1 MSFVRRH
8 WRKPVIACAAL
19 IGVLGALHLW
29 VNQRAHL
36 TPPSITLPQGQPTHP
51 SATLRRFGDSYALS
65 RGKILEVG
73 LRGTPEQI
81 GYEHARLLYPEMV
94 QNEGILLGRFQ
105 AQVSNPVLRNLLLD
119 LAELRYAHV
128 DRGMS
133 LARRAEIAAGA
144 RGFSPDPYASVFP
157 TYQRFVYLNALYD
170 MALSFE
176 HSPLIGCT
184 TFTFG
189 GDALEGGGGILARAF
204 DFEVD
209 EVFDDHKAVF
219 LVREEGRIPFA
230 SVAWPGLVGVVSGMN
245 ASGVAVVVH
254 GARGGTPQA
263 EGEPVVHALRRVL
276 STAHNTEE
284 ALSALAAQPAMV
296 SHIVIL
302 TDESGRGAVVER
314 VPGKPNFV
322 RLLAPKAVT
331 TNHFEGP
338 SAEDPKNL
346 TVRAKTSTLPR
357 RGRGDELLARLPQP
371 LTAPEAVLS
380 AVALLR
386 DHQGEGGKQ
395 LALGDRSAI
404 NALIATHGVV
414 MDTKRR
420 VLWVSESPHL
430 LGRFVAFDLNRTF
443 APDYDPEHAAEL
455 QSIPEDPLLTSG
467 AYERYKQSAGPTPK
481 GLKR

>member
-1 MSFVRRH
+1 LTRVLGRH
-8 WRKPVIACAAL
+8 WGKLSVLAL
-19 IGVLGALHLW
+19 LVSFTSLHLW
-29 VNQRAHL
+29 VGARARL
-36 TPPSITLPQGQPTHP
+36 TPPNIGEPGGQPTQV
-51 SATLRRFGDSYALS
+51 SASLRRFGDSYALS

-73 LRGTPEQI
+73 LRGRPEQI
-81 GYEHARLLYPEMV
+81 GFEHARLLYPEMV

-105 AQVSNPVLRNLLLD
+105 QQVSNSVFRHVLLD

-133 LARRAEIAAGA
+133 LARRTEIAAGA
-144 RGFSPDPYASVFP
+144 RGFQPDPYTGIFP

-184 TFTFG
+184 TITFG
-189 GDALEGGGGILARAF
+189 GDEIDGGGGILARAF

-219 LVREEGRIPFA
+219 FVREDGQIPFA

-245 ASGVAVVVH
+245 ADGVAVVVH

-276 STAHNTEE
+276 STAHSTDD
-284 ALSALAAQPAMV
+284 AIRALAEQPAMV
-296 SHIVIL
+296 SHIVIVN
-302 TDESGRGAVVER
+302 DENGRAAVIER
-314 VPGKPNFV
+314 VPKKPNFV
-322 RLLAPKAVT
+322 RFLADKAVT

-346 TVRAKTSTLPR
+346 SVRAKTSTLPR
-357 RGRGDELLARLPQP
+357 RTRGDELLSRIPAQVSPP
-371 LTAPEAVLS
+371 DAVTD
-380 AVALLR
+380 AIAMLR
-386 DHQGEGGKQ
+386 DRQGPGDAK

-420 VLWVSESPHL
+420 ILWVSESPHL
-430 LGRFVAFDLNRTF
+430 LGRFVAFDLKRAL
-443 APDYDPEHAAEL
+443 APDYDPAHAPEL
-455 QSIPEDPLLTSG
+455 DSISEDPLLTSG
-467 AYERYKQSAGPTPK
+467 DYARWHAQHH
-481 GLKR
+481 

>member
-1 MSFVRRH
+1 MRLLRRH
-8 WRKPVIACAAL
+8 WGKLSVLAL
-19 IGVLGALHLW
+19 FALLTALHLW
-29 VNQRAHL
+29 VGARARL
-36 TPPSITLPQGQPTHP
+36 TPPNLPEPQGEPTRV
-51 SATLRRFGDSYALS
+51 SSSLRRFGDSYALS

-73 LRGTPEQI
+73 LRGSPAQI
-81 GYEHARLLYPEMV
+81 GFEHARLLYPEMV

-105 AQVSNPVLRNLLLD
+105 QQVSNTVFRHLLLD

-133 LARRAEIAAGA
+133 LARRTEIAAGA
-144 RGFSPDPYASVFP
+144 RGFQPDPYAEIFP

-184 TFTFG
+184 TITFG
-189 GDALEGGGGILARAF
+189 DDEIDGGGGILARAF

-219 LVREEGRIPFA
+219 FVREDGQIPFA

-245 ASGVAVVVH
+245 MDGVAVVVH

-276 STAHNTEE
+276 STAHSTDD
-284 ALSALAAQPAMV
+284 ALRALAEQPAMV
-296 SHIVIL
+296 SHIVIIN
-302 TDESGRGAVVER
+302 DENGHAVAVER

-322 RLLAPKAVT
+322 RDLAPKAVT

-346 TVRAKTSTLPR
+346 TVRKKTSTLPR
-357 RGRGDELLARLPQP
+357 RARGDELLARLPNH
-371 LTAPEAVLS
+371 LSPEDAVRD
-380 AVALLR
+380 AVSLLR
-386 DHQGEGGKQ
+386 DRLGPGDTQ

-420 VLWVSESPHL
+420 ILWVSESPHL
-430 LGRFVAFDLNRTF
+430 LGRFVAFDLKR
-443 APDYDPEHAAEL
+443 ALAADYDPADAPEL
-455 QSIPEDPLLTSG
+455 DTISEDPLLTSG
-467 AYERYKQSAGPTPK
+467 DYARWKAQ
-481 GLKR
+481 RH

>member
-1 MSFVRRH
+1 
-8 WRKPVIACAAL
+8 K
-19 IGVLGALHLW
+19 
-29 VNQRAHL
+29 
-36 TPPSITLPQGQPTHP
+36 
-51 SATLRRFGDSYALS
+51 
-65 RGKILEVG
+65 
-73 LRGTPEQI
+73 PEQI
-81 GYEHARLLYPEMV
+81 GFEHARLLYPEMV

-105 AQVSNPVLRNLLLD
+105 QQVSNPVLRNVLLD

-133 LARRAEIAAGA
+133 LARRTEIAAGA
-144 RGFSPDPYASVFP
+144 RGFSPDPYAGIFP

-189 GDALEGGGGILARAF
+189 GDALDGGGGILARAF

-219 LVREEGRIPFA
+219 FVREDGQIPFA

-245 ASGVAVVVH
+245 ADGVAIVVH
-254 GARGGTPQA
+254 GARGGQPQA

-276 STAHNTEE
+276 STAHDTEE
-284 ALSALAAQPAMV
+284 ALTALAARPAMV

-302 TDESGRGAVVER
+302 TDESGRSAVVER

-322 RLLAPKAVT
+322 RFLAPKAAT

-338 SAEDPKNL
+338 SAQDPKNL
-346 TVRAKTSTLPR
+346 SVRAKTSTLPR
-357 RGRGDELLARLPQP
+357 RSRGDELLSRLPARLA
-371 LTAPEAVLS
+371 APDAVLD

-386 DHQGEGGKQ
+386 DRKGTGDQS

-420 VLWVSESPHL
+420 ILWVSESPHL
-430 LGRFVAFDLNRTF
+430 LGRFVGFDLNRAF
-443 APDYDPEHAAEL
+443 AADYDPEHASDL
-455 QSIPEDPLLTSG
+455 PSIPEDPLLTSG
-467 AYERYKQSAGPTPK
+467 EYGRFRAAKK
-481 GLKR
+481 

>member
-1 MSFVRRH
+1 MGFLRRH
-8 WRKPVIACAAL
+8 WGKLTLATLV
-19 IGVLGALHLW
+19 GALGSLH
-29 VNQRAHL
+29 VGVGARARL
-36 TPPSITLPQGQPTHP
+36 TPPAVSLPQGEPTHP
-51 SATLRRFGDSYALS
+51 TSTLRRFGDSYALA

-105 AQVSNPVLRNLLLD
+105 QQVSNPVLRNVLLD

-133 LARRAEIAAGA
+133 LARRMEIAAGA
-144 RGFSPDPYASVFP
+144 RGFSPDPYSGIFP

-189 GDALEGGGGILARAF
+189 GDALDGGGGILARAF

-219 LVREEGRIPFA
+219 FVHEDGQIPFA

-245 ASGVAVVVH
+245 AEGLAIVVH
-254 GARGGTPQA
+254 GARGGQPQA
-263 EGEPVVHALRRVL
+263 QGEPVVHALRRVL
-276 STAHNTEE
+276 STTRSTEE
-284 ALSALAAQPAMV
+284 ALTALSAQPAMV
-296 SHIVIL
+296 SHIVIV
-302 TDESGRGAVVER
+302 TDASGHAAAVER

-322 RLLAPKAVT
+322 RFLAAKAAT

-338 SAEDPKNL
+338 NARDPKNL
-346 TVRAKTSTLPR
+346 SVRAKTSTLPR
-357 RGRGDELLARLPQP
+357 RSRGDELLSRLPEH
-371 LTAPEAVLS
+371 LAAPDAVID

-386 DHQGEGGKQ
+386 DRKGTGDLN

-414 MDTKRR
+414 MDTLRR

-430 LGRFVAFDLNRTF
+430 LGRFVAFDLNRAF
-443 APDYDPEHAAEL
+443 AADYDPEHAAEL

-467 AYERYKQSAGPTPK
+467 VYAQFRAAKK
-481 GLKR
+481 

>member
-1 MSFVRRH
+1 LSLWLARTAKGGAIALAIFAVALAGAHFWINGRARLRPPEVRLPTGA
-8 WRKPVIACAAL
+8 PVQ
-19 IGVLGALHLW
+19 
-29 VNQRAHL
+29 VN
-36 TPPSITLPQGQPTHP
+36 PS
-51 SATLRRFGDSYALS
+51 LRRFGNSYALS

-73 LRGTPEQI
+73 LRGKPEEI
-81 GYEHARLLYPEMV
+81 GYEHARMLYPEMV
-94 QNEGILLGRFQ
+94 QNEGILLGRFKE
-105 AQVSNPVLRNLLLD
+105 QVSNTFFRRLLLD

-133 LARRAEIAAGA
+133 LARREEIAAGA
-144 RGFSPDPYASVFP
+144 RGFQPDPYSELFP

-184 TFTFG
+184 TITLG
-189 GDALEGGGGILARAF
+189 GDEIDGGGGILARAF

-219 LVREEGRIPFA
+219 FVEEEGQIPFA

-245 ASGVAVVVH
+245 TAGVAVVVH
-254 GARGGTPQA
+254 GARGGQPQA

-276 STAHNTEE
+276 STAHNTDE

-302 TDESGRGAVVER
+302 NDANGRAAAVER
-314 VPGKPNFV
+314 VPGAPNFV
-322 RLLAPKAVT
+322 RFLPSKAVT

-338 SAEDPKNL
+338 NAQDPKNL
-346 TVRAKTSTLPR
+346 AVRAHTSTLPR
-357 RGRGDELLARLPQP
+357 RERGDELLENVPAHVSPP
-371 LTAPEAVLS
+371 A
-380 AVALLR
+380 AVAAAVAMLR
-386 DHQGEGGKQ
+386 DRKGPKSA
-395 LALGDRSAI
+395 ALPLGNRDAI

-430 LGRFVAFDLNRTF
+430 LGRFVAFELDQEF
-443 APDYDPEHAAEL
+443 APDYDPEHPVEL
-455 QSIPEDPLLTSG
+455 ESIPEDPLLSSG
-467 AYERYKQSAGPTPK
+467 EYARFRATHPAP
-481 GLKR
+481 